1 MSCLN
6 ENQPAQNYRDGAPN
20 GSTVSTSALLIAAAS
35 ALVLIL
41 GLLAALLYKR
51 RK

>member
-6 ENQPAQNYRDGAPN
+6 ENQPAQNYRDGASN
-20 GSTVSTSALLIAAAS
+20 GSTVSTSALIIAAAS